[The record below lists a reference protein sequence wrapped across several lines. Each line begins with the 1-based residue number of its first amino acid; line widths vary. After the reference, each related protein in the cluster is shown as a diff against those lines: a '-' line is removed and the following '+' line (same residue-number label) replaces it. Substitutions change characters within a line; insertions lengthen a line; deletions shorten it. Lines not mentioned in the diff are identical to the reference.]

1 MRIAIGIA
9 VVLALAGCTAPSVS
23 PSRVAP
29 TAVIDESASP
39 VLVATNVYPSVF
51 LLADVSGELT
61 EVGGCFA
68 LGDTAT
74 VFPVG
79 TTRTAT
85 GLAIPG
91 VGDVALGDRIEGGG
105 GASSFGDDP
114 VTDALWHTCD
124 IDPDSEVHFLN
135 PLDDN

>member
-1 MRIAIGIA
+1 MRIVIGIA
-9 VVLALAGCTAPSVS
+9 VVIALAGCTAPSVS
-23 PSRVAP
+23 PSKVAP
-29 TAVIDESASP
+29 AAVIDESASP

-68 LGDTAT
+68 LGDTPT
-74 VFPVG
+74 VFPIG
-79 TTRTAT
+79 TARTAT
-85 GLAIPG
+85 GLDIPG
-91 VGDVALGDRIEGGG
+91 LGDVALGDTAEGGG
-105 GASSFGDDP
+105 GSSGFGDDP
-114 VTDALWHTCD
+114 VTDALWNACD